1 MNGPF
6 FTCFYFLEQVSLVY
20 CSLYSKTMQKSQI
33 SLILP
38 CRMYFTLFTILEK
51 FIMFKL
57 KRHIICHWYFYHTYI
72 KKSSDASF
80 TSYASLIFVNFDVA
94 SGSSVLSGCLKQ
106 KEEVKVI
113 MNLTKL
119 FEWIH
124 ISKIIILH
132 NIMYNYL
139 NSMTLQE
146 NDGGQ
151 IKKKWWG
158 LTFYF

>member
-1 MNGPF
+1 
-6 FTCFYFLEQVSLVY
+6 
-20 CSLYSKTMQKSQI
+20 MQKSQI
-33 SLILP
+33 SLILL
-38 CRMYFTLFTILEK
+38 CRMYFTLFTILEI

-94 SGSSVLSGCLKQ
+94 SGSSVLSGCLKH

-113 MNLTKL
+113 MNLTRL

-151 IKKKWWG
+151 IKKKVVRFDILLLDCFWLFEYITQFSG
-158 LTFYF
+158 QILIQKCLEGK

>member
-1 MNGPF
+1 
-6 FTCFYFLEQVSLVY
+6 
-20 CSLYSKTMQKSQI
+20 MQKSQI

-38 CRMYFTLFTILEK
+38 CRMYFTLFTILEI

-113 MNLTKL
+113 MNLTRL

-151 IKKKWWG
+151 IKKKVVRFDILLLDFFWLFEYITQFSG
-158 LTFYF
+158 QILIQKCLEGK